1 MDHNGQPV
9 QNGLRRIVI
18 LGGGFGGVY
27 TAQHLGRLLRGRAD
41 VEVCIV
47 NGENYF
53 VFQPML
59 AEVVSGNIG
68 ILDTVSPISRIAPH
82 AKLYVRNIEHIDLE
96 GQKVVLSPALSKNPT
111 VLKYDHLVVALGNVT
126 DFRKSPGLHAHAL
139 PFKNL
144 ADALRLRDRAIRVL
158 GDAAIEPNQE
168 RRRQM
173 LTFVIGG
180 GGFSGV
186 EVAAELN
193 DFIRRTAQK
202 YFHLDPSEPRVVL
215 VHSHDRILDREMPE
229 SLALYAQKVMQK
241 RGVEFIFNRHVV
253 SATPEFT
260 LLDDGTRLVSRTLV
274 STVPSSPNP
283 LVTALDLKT
292 DHGRLVTD
300 GRLLVAGTTN
310 VWSLGDCAAVP
321 KADGGGTCPPT
332 AQFAVRQGKTLAE
345 NIVASLDGG
354 QQKTFKFAELGKLA
368 ALGRRRAVG
377 QLFGKIN
384 IHGFSAWLFWR
395 AVYWAKLP
403 GLDRKIRVAGSW
415 LLEFFLPPD
424 IVQTGVDR
432 RRGVTE
438 EFHEP
443 GGYVFRQGEYGNRCY
458 IIASGR
464 AEIVHRDPDGH
475 EHVIAELGPSD
486 CFGASE
492 VLQDITYPASVR
504 CVEQTKLLVVSK
516 EDFVKFADAL
526 PGLADRFSA
535 INQKMEAVARE
546 NVGAEQ
552 ASSSTA

>member
-1 MDHNGQPV
+1 MTNGVSNP
-9 QNGLRRIVI
+9 LKRIVI

-27 TAQHLGRLLRGRAD
+27 VAQHLGRLLRGRGD

-47 NGENYF
+47 NDENYF

-68 ILDTVSPISRIAPH
+68 ILDTVTPINRIAPQ
-82 AKLYVRNIEHIDLE
+82 AKLYVRGIEHIDLAA
-96 GQKVVLSPALSKNPT
+96 QTVILSPGLAKSAAR
-111 VLKYDHLVVALGNVT
+111 LKYDHLIVALGNVT

-144 ADALRLRDRAIRVL
+144 TDALRLRDRAIRVL
-158 GDAAIEPNQE
+158 GDAAIELDE
-168 RRRQM
+168 ARRRQM

-193 DFIRRTAQK
+193 DFVRRTAEK
-202 YFHLDPSEPRVVL
+202 YFHLDPTEPRVIL

-229 SLALYAQKVMQK
+229 SLALYAQKVMSK

-260 LLDDGTRLVSRTLV
+260 LLDDGTRLPSRTLV

-283 LVTALDLKT
+283 LVAALGLKL

-300 GRLLVAGTTN
+300 GQLLAAGADN

-321 KADGGGTCPPT
+321 NGEGGTCPPT
-332 AQFAVRQGKTLAE
+332 AQFAVRQAKTLAQ
-345 NIVASLDGG
+345 NVVASLEGG
-354 QQKTFKFAELGKLA
+354 PKHTFKFAELGKLA

-384 IHGFSAWLFWR
+384 IHGFTAWVFWR

-403 GLDRKIRVAGSW
+403 GLDRKLRVAGSW
-415 LLEFFLPPD
+415 LLEFVLPPD
-424 IVQTGVDR
+424 LVQTGVDR
-432 RRGVTE
+432 RRGLTE
-438 EFHEP
+438 EFHEA
-443 GGYVFRQGEYGNRCY
+443 GGYVFKQGDYGNRCY
-458 IIASGR
+458 IIATGR
-464 AEIVHRDPDGH
+464 AEIIHHDADGEDH
-475 EHVIAELGPSD
+475 IVAQLRPAD

-492 VLQDITYPASVR
+492 VLQDTAYPVSVR
-504 CVEQTKLLVVSK
+504 CAEATKLLVVPK
-516 EDFVKFADAL
+516 EDFLKFAEAL
-526 PGLADRFSA
+526 PGLADRFNA
-535 INQKMEAVARE
+535 INQKMEAVAVE
-546 NVGAEQ
+546 QSGASLPS
-552 ASSSTA
+552 AMTA